1 MNSKP
6 YMYRMPAGIA
16 GAVSRYHDL
25 TVEPVLLKS
34 DTAFP
39 AYGLAGKYD
48 GDYFVPLAEGDKAD
62 VIRGI
67 YVRPYPTT
75 ETADFVRQVG
85 KGKNFP
91 GDALKRGY
99 MTVAVADASALKK
112 GGKVFVR
119 VKATD
124 DEPAGSF
131 TDTLID
137 GETVEM
143 PGAEFT
149 GAGDASGNAEI
160 SYKI

>member
-39 AYGLAGKYD
+39 AYGLAGKYE
-48 GDYFVPLAEGDKAD
+48 GDYFVPLAEGDTAA
-62 VIRGI
+62 VIQGI

-75 ETADFVRQVG
+75 ETADFIRQVG

-99 MTVAVADASALKK
+99 MTVSVADASSLKK

-124 DEPAGSF
+124 TEPVGSF
-131 TDTLID
+131 SDALIE
-137 GETVEM
+137 GETVEL
-143 PGAEFT
+143 PDAQFT
-149 GAGDASGNAEI
+149 GSGDAGGNAEI